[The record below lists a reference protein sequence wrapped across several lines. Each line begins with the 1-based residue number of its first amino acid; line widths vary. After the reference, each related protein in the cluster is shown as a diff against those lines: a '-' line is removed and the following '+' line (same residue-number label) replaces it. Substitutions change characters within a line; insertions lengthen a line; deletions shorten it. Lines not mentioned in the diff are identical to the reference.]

1 VTGYVPDTR
10 PFLGTASVALAPLL
24 VAAGTQ
30 FKILEALAMGAPT
43 VTTPRCSRTLGT
55 QDRVHLLE
63 AKEPQAFAKA
73 IVELLDNPQLAQQM
87 GEAGR
92 QFVAE
97 HYSWESAANTLNR
110 LYSSI
115 VNAPGRQDL
124 AAKLALITWE
134 ASDPAEAN
142 SYVYGV
148 QQKNP

>member
-1 VTGYVPDTR
+1 VPDIR
-10 PFLGTASVALAPLL
+10 PYLGTASVVIAPLL
-24 VAAGTQ
+24 VAAGMQ
-30 FKILEALAMGAPT
+30 NKVLESLAMGMPT
-43 VTTPRCSRTLGT
+43 VATPRCSRTLGA
-55 QDRVHLLE
+55 QDVVHILE
-63 AKEPQAFAKA
+63 ADEPQAFAKA

-97 HYSWESAANTLNR
+97 HYTWESAANTLNK
-110 LYSSI
+110 LYSRI

-142 SYVYGV
+142 SCVYGV
-148 QQKNP
+148 PQKNP